1 MVSFARYQVPAVVLL
16 VLGLSIGMPAVG
28 QAYTTMQ
35 SEEAYRYAG
44 SQIDAS
50 EVPADVSPTPFAEL
64 SPTAQEIFLTVHDR
78 GDDYTTTKQASD
90 FQYNDDDV
98 AMDGYNYIQY
108 EGEYYQVYAAVQTG
122 SDLGALLS
130 LTGGLAGA
138 FILVGL
144 GLVTLVFDLVTF
156 PSGVVSGVVVTG
168 LGLQIAGM
176 TPVVVGSG
184 IAAMVLTWVVLILVD
199 RHFQITIKPRSESH

>member
-16 VLGLSIGMPAVG
+16 VLGLSIGVPAVG

>member
-1 MVSFARYQVPAVVLL
+1 MVSFARYQAPAVVLL